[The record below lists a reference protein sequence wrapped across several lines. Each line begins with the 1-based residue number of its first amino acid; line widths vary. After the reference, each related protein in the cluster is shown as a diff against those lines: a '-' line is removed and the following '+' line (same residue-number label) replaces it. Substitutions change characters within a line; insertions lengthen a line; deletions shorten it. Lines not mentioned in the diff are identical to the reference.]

1 MITLIRP
8 AYYENKRRAEYKGIS
23 ADDKST
29 IKAKNGEIEPKK
41 KPVANP
47 ITKAELYE
55 MVKDKIP
62 MYRAM
67 EEAIIHGSEM
77 YV

>member
-1 MITLIRP
+1 MGEHKHNLT
-8 AYYENKRRAEYKGIS
+8 A
-23 ADDKST
+23 

-41 KPVANP
+41 KSSANP

-55 MVKDKIP
+55 MMKDKIP

-67 EEAIIHGSEM
+67 EEAIIHSSEI
-77 YV
+77 YK

>member
-1 MITLIRP
+1 MGQHKYNPT
-8 AYYENKRRAEYKGIS
+8 A
-23 ADDKST
+23 

-41 KPVANP
+41 KPAANA

-67 EEAIIHGSEM
+67 EKAIIYDSGR
-77 YV
+77 YA